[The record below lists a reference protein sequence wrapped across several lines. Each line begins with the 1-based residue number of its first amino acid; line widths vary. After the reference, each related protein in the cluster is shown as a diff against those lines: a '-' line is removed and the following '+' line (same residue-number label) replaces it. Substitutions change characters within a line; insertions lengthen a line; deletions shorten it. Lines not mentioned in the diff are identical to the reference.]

1 MGNYT
6 KVLKDITARVE
17 KENMKNAQ
25 LAKQIQAK
33 KDKSNEF
40 AHKGGRLRLVAK
52 RMKELAEDLEEEM
65 VDVRKEDKTI
75 RPFTIPHQPDL
86 IGEMDVPVRKIRA
99 WQRAS
104 LKTASLDA
112 PLTDLD
118 SSKLSDL
125 VPDDGLQDPY
135 QQLEEETTHSMLR
148 SFLGI
153 LDSRELAILEERFG
167 LSGGKEKTLDEIGH
181 RFGVTRERIRQLQNI
196 ALAKLR
202 ERIERHEA
210 VVEPNSL
217 SSLRPVNLPG

>member
-1 MGNYT
+1 
-6 KVLKDITARVE
+6 
-17 KENMKNAQ
+17 
-25 LAKQIQAK
+25 
-33 KDKSNEF
+33 
-40 AHKGGRLRLVAK
+40 
-52 RMKELAEDLEEEM
+52 
-65 VDVRKEDKTI
+65 
-75 RPFTIPHQPDL
+75 
-86 IGEMDVPVRKIRA
+86 
-99 WQRAS
+99 

-112 PLTDLD
+112 PLTDVD

-210 VVEPNSL
+210 VADPSGL
-217 SSLRPVNLPG
+217 SSPRPVNFPR